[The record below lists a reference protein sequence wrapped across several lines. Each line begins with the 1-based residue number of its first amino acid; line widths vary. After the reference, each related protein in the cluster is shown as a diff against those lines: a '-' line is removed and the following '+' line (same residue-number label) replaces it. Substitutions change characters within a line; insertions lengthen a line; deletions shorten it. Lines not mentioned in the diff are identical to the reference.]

1 MAYDSV
7 RAQLD
12 KLLGPDRNGPLSDA
26 ATQTAPHYT
35 HDTICKS
42 YLLGFCPNDLHIKHR
57 SEPGSCRL
65 IHSDAA
71 KAQFQE
77 DVQAGKATRDKLRW
91 TRALLKDCRLIV
103 SEEDRKIRGHAKRLQ
118 VSYNVPGNLS
128 GLMIRDFNTLKK
140 LGMVSKD
147 AQIKVQMD
155 DEDDDDFTDVDHV
168 SKSNEHDTSPTHAT
182 NTPASNRP
190 EAQSPSTKDTK
201 SNGSANGDDNANAGS
216 TNGALNNDD
225 SDDDDDG
232 FDIVPS
238 DCKDK
243 DAQSKETGS
252 IKASDSQS
260 PEENNN
266 AEEDDD
272 DSDFEIC
279 SPHSDTPTVREPD
292 SMFEKDSSLQA
303 PSASTKASD
312 DKSSVADKYSSEKH
326 SDDSRSVNKGADLD
340 ESPLPPKAST
350 DDAFESRPGKDSGTP
365 KSTDKGSDL
374 NANTKESELTAE
386 QIMNQFYETGKGP
399 DGLMMLD
406 RKQSLRVCAC
416 CGGFISLV
424 DAESR
429 LLSHYGGKS
438 HHSLAVLREKVI
450 ELEKTVSDLSSRY
463 DEEADR
469 GFNSRREPSWHQR
482 GAERTSSPGWM
493 RRDKDYYQN
502 RRQGGGYANGGRSN
516 DYHQPNHYGRSY
528 SDRGYQRNAHD
539 RRRDGYD
546 RDYGYNH
553 DSRRGDYGRYNE
565 GRKRYRSPSP
575 HRSSRRS
582 RRY

>member
-1 MAYDSV
+1 
-7 RAQLD
+7 
-12 KLLGPDRNGPLSDA
+12 
-26 ATQTAPHYT
+26 
-35 HDTICKS
+35 
-42 YLLGFCPNDLHIKHR
+42 
-57 SEPGSCRL
+57 
-65 IHSDAA
+65 
-71 KAQFQE
+71 
-77 DVQAGKATRDKLRW
+77 
-91 TRALLKDCRLIV
+91 
-103 SEEDRKIRGHAKRLQ
+103 
-118 VSYNVPGNLS
+118 
-128 GLMIRDFNTLKK
+128 MIRDFNTLKK

-147 AQIKVQMD
+147 AQIKVKMD
-155 DEDDDDFTDVDHV
+155 DEDDDDFTDVDPV
-168 SKSNEHDTSPTHAT
+168 SKSNEHNTSPTHAT
-182 NTPASNRP
+182 NTSAPKRP

-201 SNGSANGDDNANAGS
+201 SNGSISGNGNDSTNAGS
-216 TNGALNNDD
+216 TNGARNDNG
-225 SDDDDDG
+225 SDDDDG
-232 FDIVPS
+232 FDIVKVIPA

-252 IKASDSQS
+252 VKASDSQS
-260 PEENNN
+260 PEGNNN

-279 SPHSDTPTVREPD
+279 SPHSDTPTVRESD
-292 SMFEKDSSLQA
+292 SMFEKDSSLQTR
-303 PSASTKASD
+303 SASAKASD
-312 DKSSVADKYSSEKH
+312 DKTSVTDKYSSEKH
-326 SDDSRSVNKGADLD
+326 SDDSRSVNKGGDV
-340 ESPLPPKAST
+340 EGSPRPSKDSAE
-350 DDAFESRPGKDSGTP
+350 DAFESRPGKDSGTP
-365 KSTDKGSDL
+365 KSTDKGNDS
-374 NANTKESELTAE
+374 NANNKESELTAE
-386 QIMNQFYETGKGP
+386 QIMNKFYETGKGP

-438 HHSLAVLREKVI
+438 HHSLAVLREKVN
-450 ELEKTVSDLSSRY
+450 ELDKTLSDMSSRH
-463 DEEADR
+463 DEEVDR
-469 GFNSRREPSWHQR
+469 GSNSRREPSWHQR

-539 RRRDGYD
+539 GRRDGYD
-546 RDYGYNH
+546 RDYGNSH